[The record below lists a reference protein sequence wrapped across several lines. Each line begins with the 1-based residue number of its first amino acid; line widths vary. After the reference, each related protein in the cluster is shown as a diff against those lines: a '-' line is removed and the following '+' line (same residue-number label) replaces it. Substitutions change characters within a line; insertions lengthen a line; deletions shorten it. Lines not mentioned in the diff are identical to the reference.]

1 MSQIKDW
8 FLLVLG
14 LGLVAVAVQ
23 GLVRGWLPNGRNG
36 FRQGEGV
43 SRASQPIG
51 FWFFF
56 LLYFGGGLYV
66 AIFALGLL
74 MGQGRSLPPL

>member
-14 LGLVAVAVQ
+14 IGLVAVAVQ
-23 GLVRGWLPNGRNG
+23 GSVRGWLPNGRNG
-36 FRQGEGV
+36 FSQGEGV
-43 SRASQPIG
+43 SRAGQPIG

-74 MGQGRSLPPL
+74 TGQRGPLPP

>member
-1 MSQIKDW
+1 MSQIKGW
-8 FLLVLG
+8 FLLIIG
-14 LGLVAVAVQ
+14 IGIAAIAVQ
-23 GLVRGWLPNGRNG
+23 GLFRGWLPSGRNG

-43 SRASQPIG
+43 SRESQPIG

-66 AIFALGLL
+66 AIYALGLM
-74 MGQGRSLPPL
+74 MGWSLPSL

>member
-14 LGLVAVAVQ
+14 IGLVAVAVQ

-43 SRASQPIG
+43 SRAGQPIG

-74 MGQGRSLPPL
+74 PGQRGPLPP